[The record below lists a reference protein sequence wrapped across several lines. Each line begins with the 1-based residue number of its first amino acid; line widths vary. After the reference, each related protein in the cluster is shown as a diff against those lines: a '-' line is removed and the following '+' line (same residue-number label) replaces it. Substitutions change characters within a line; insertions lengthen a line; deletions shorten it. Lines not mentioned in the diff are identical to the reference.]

1 MTTGSIA
8 RLFVDGKA
16 PAAIV
21 ATTGGE
27 RIDLA
32 QFHRDVAANAA
43 ALQRI
48 GCRRGLLACTDAYWT
63 AVGLLSLFHAGA
75 TALMPQ
81 NVLPDSLMRIRES
94 WDHIVSDQV
103 MAPDLPLVQLRHHAE
118 QAAALPAL
126 TPESCCLDLF
136 TSGTTGAAKC
146 VAKTLALLENEAQA
160 IESLFGPELPVSN
173 WVHATVSPAHMYGLT
188 FRLVWPLLTGRPF
201 HGQSHDFWETVL
213 AEDLQGAILVT
224 SPAHLTRLSGLPV
237 QNERNRPALIL
248 SAGSPLPASAARETT
263 DILSVPPTEIFG
275 STETGAIAY
284 RHWRDANPERDAD
297 PAWHPLPGITI
308 RQQAD
313 GRMQVHSPFIAGD
326 EIFDSADLIT
336 LGADGS
342 FRNRGRVDDVVKIE
356 GKRISLPEIEAALLG
371 LDLVKEAAVVIMPGD
386 RPRLV
391 AAIVLSESGRTQL
404 QEIGDFRCGRLLRH
418 HLGGRLDPACQP
430 KHWRFVDVLPGAPL
444 GKRRAAE
451 VLALFNEENVTITLE
466 RPQYPELRDQ
476 RPIENGI
483 EIDLFIPPDLLQLDG
498 HFPDLPIVPGVALV
512 DWAAQYTA
520 QYLHLGDGV
529 ARSLQVKFRRI
540 TQPNKEVTLTLKH
553 LAAQN
558 RMNFTYRHRDDV
570 LTSGNFTLSP

>member
-8 RLFVDGKA
+8 RLFVDGRA
-16 PAAIV
+16 PAAII
-21 ATTGGE
+21 ATTGGG

-43 ALQRI
+43 ALQRL

-126 TPESCCLDLF
+126 SPESCRLDLF

-160 IESLFGPELPVSN
+160 IESLFGPSVSGSA
-173 WVHATVSPAHMYGLT
+173 WVHATVSPGHMYGLT

-213 AEDLQGAILVT
+213 AEDLQDAILVT
-224 SPAHLTRLSGLPV
+224 SPAHLTRLSGLPP
-237 QNERNRPALIL
+237 QNEENRPALIL
-248 SAGSPLPASAARETT
+248 SAGSPLPASAAREAT
-263 DILSVPPTEIFG
+263 DILAVAPTEIFG

-284 RHWRDANPERDAD
+284 RHWQQAD
-297 PAWHPLPGITI
+297 PAWHPLPGITV
-308 RQQAD
+308 RQQTD
-313 GRMQVHSPFIAGD
+313 GRMQVQSPFIAGD
-326 EIFDSADLIT
+326 GIYDGADLIT
-336 LGADGS
+336 LAADGS
-342 FRNRGRVDDVVKIE
+342 FRSRGRADDIVKIE
-356 GKRISLPEIEAALLG
+356 GKRISLPEIEAALQG
-371 LDLVKEAAVVIMPGD
+371 LDLVKEAAVAIMPGD
-386 RPRLV
+386 RPRL
-391 AAIVLSESGRTQL
+391 ATAIVLSGSGRTQL
-404 QEIGDFRCGRLLRH
+404 KEIGDFRCGRLLRQ
-418 HLGGRLDPACQP
+418 HLAGRLDPACQP
-430 KHWRFVDVLPGAPL
+430 KHWRFVDALPGAPL
-444 GKRRAAE
+444 GKRRASDI
-451 VLALFNEENVTITLE
+451 LALFNEEDVTIKLE
-466 RPQYPELRDQ
+466 RPQYPEVRDQ

-512 DWAAQYTA
+512 DWAAQYSA

-553 LAAQN
+553 LAGQN